1 MTADPTVPDP
11 SVVLELLS
19 AFRKSKVLFAA
30 CELGVFD
37 ALKQGP
43 TSAVELAGT
52 LNCHPDALERLLG
65 AAVMLGL
72 LTQSDGRFENTPAAT
87 AYLTT
92 ASPRR
97 MLGYINYSSAVLWK
111 MWDNLPG
118 AIVEGTH
125 RWKQTYGL
133 DGAIF
138 SHFFRT
144 DWQRREFIQGMHAY
158 GLMSSPKVVD
168 AVDLGRFKTFADLG
182 GATGHLTVAA
192 CRRGP
197 NLRGVVFDLNEVIPI
212 TKEFIPA
219 DVAERIDVIGGDFF
233 ADELPNADL
242 YALGRIIHD
251 WSDPKIELLLAKILA
266 ALPSGGAVF
275 LAEKVLDDAKTG
287 PEWAVLQHLNMLT
300 VAEGKERTE
309 GEYAELLRGA
319 GFAEVSC
326 VRTDSPLDVVMGVKG

>member
-37 ALKQGP
+37 VLKQGS

-72 LTQSDGRFENTPAAT
+72 LTQTDGGFENTPVAT

-125 RWKQTYGL
+125 RWKQTYDL

-158 GLMSSPKVVD
+158 GLISSPRVVD
-168 AVDLGRFKTFADLG
+168 AVDLGRFQILADLG

-192 CRRGP
+192 CRRWP

-233 ADELPNADL
+233 AEELPKADI

-251 WSDPKIELLLAKILA
+251 WSEPKIKLLLGKIYA
-266 ALPSGGAVF
+266 ALPVGGAVF
-275 LAEKVLDDAKTG
+275 IAEKVLDDSKAS

-300 VAEGKERTE
+300 VAEGKERTQ
-309 GEYAELLRGA
+309 GEYAELLQAA
-319 GFAEVSC
+319 GFCDVTC
-326 VRTDSPLDVVMGVKG
+326 TRTDSPLDAVMGMKG

>member
-1 MTADPTVPDP
+1 MIADPTVSDP

-72 LTQSDGRFENTPAAT
+72 LTQFEGRFENTPAAT

-125 RWKQTYGL
+125 RWKQTYDL

-158 GLMSSPKVVD
+158 GLISSPKVVD
-168 AVDLGRFKTFADLG
+168 AVDLGRFQTFADLG

-192 CRRGP
+192 CRRWP

-219 DVAERIDVIGGDFF
+219 DVAARIDVIGGDFF
-233 ADELPNADL
+233 ADELPKADI

-251 WSDPKIELLLAKILA
+251 WSEPKIKLLLGKIFN
-266 ALPSGGAVF
+266 ALPVGGAVF
-275 LAEKVLDDAKTG
+275 IAEKVLDDSKAS

-300 VAEGKERTE
+300 VAEGKERTRA
-309 GEYAELLRGA
+309 EYAELLQAA
-319 GFAEVSC
+319 GFADVNC
-326 VRTDSPLDVVMGVKG
+326 HRTDSPLDAVMGVKG